1 MKILKLSV
9 LLLIAGNGFAQTSF
23 TLKGTLKDMQQSYT
37 KLYILY
43 DSAFFPMQMD
53 SAIVKDGK
61 FQFTG
66 KIKEATNVMIV
77 AKRLSSQTAGI
88 SVPADERLPFILGKG
103 KSEIVSTGKL
113 SNYQLSGPGAVADKQ
128 YKEAIRETIRL
139 ADSIKAVGATEAF
152 KTDKNAQTAI
162 QILVSNMFKPMNDQM
177 IAYLKA
183 HPAAP
188 VSPYLMYSISGSF
201 FTTTEQTDTLL
212 ALLPV
217 QSQIVVKQ
225 GIAAT
230 YAKRKADQEAQAAIA
245 KKTAV
250 GTPAMDFTLNDVEGN
265 PVSLASYRGKY
276 VLIDF
281 WASWCGPCRAE
292 NPNVLKAFE
301 AYKDKGFT
309 VLGVSLDVAKQKD
322 KWQEAIVKDGLP
334 WKQVSDLQGWE
345 SNVATMYGI
354 KSIPQNFL
362 VNPEG
367 KIIAKNLRGED
378 LTQKLSTIFK

>member
-9 LLLIAGNGFAQTSF
+9 LLLIAGNSFAQTGF
-23 TLKGTLKDMQQSYT
+23 TLKGTLKDMQQSYS

-43 DSAFFPMQMD
+43 DSLFFPMQMD
-53 SAIVKDGK
+53 SAVVKDGK
-61 FQFTG
+61 FQFSG
-66 KIKEATNVMIV
+66 KIKEATSVMIV
-77 AKRLSSQTAGI
+77 AKRLSAQSAGI
-88 SVPADERLPFILGKG
+88 SIVAKERLPFILGKG
-103 KSEIVSTGKL
+103 KSDIVCTGTL
-113 SNYQLSGPGAVADKQ
+113 SNYTLSGPGAVADQQ
-128 YKEAIRETIRL
+128 YKEAIHETIRL
-139 ADSIKAVGATEAF
+139 ADSIKAVSALESF
-152 KTDKNAQTAI
+152 KTDKAAQMAV

-183 HPAAP
+183 HRAAM
-188 VSPYLMYSISGSF
+188 VSPYLMYSISGSP
-201 FTTTEQTDTLL
+201 FTTTGQTDTLL
-212 ALLPV
+212 ALLP
-217 QSQIVVKQ
+217 QPSQIVVKQ
-225 GIAAT
+225 AIAGI
-230 YAKRKADQEAQAAIA
+230 YAKRKAEQEAAAA
-245 KKTAV
+245 LAQKTAP
-250 GTPAMDFTLNDVEGN
+250 GTPAMDFTLNDVDGN

-309 VLGVSLDVAKQKD
+309 VLGVSLDVARQKD

-334 WKQVSDLQGWE
+334 WKQVSDLKGWE

-362 VNPEG
+362 VSPDG